1 MNPEHLVGGSC
12 LNNSAQFVHFVSF
25 FPQSAFLKTGNF
37 YVVMNGLGSPKGL
50 RPKLRSLVSPTSF
63 LSVAKLPSPLRLLC
77 FSHSPSLHLWWRQQ
91 PSNCLSTL
99 PSEPASQTTGTVTS
113 LPFAETTQGFAVSME
128 CSSTNFVWTPSIS
141 LPFCNWRSL

>member
-1 MNPEHLVGGSC
+1 MNPEHLVGSSC